1 MKKLPFLILIFFVL
15 SCGIS
20 KNKTSNPLYEIL
32 KTQNNGG
39 ASIHFF
45 EILSEPRE
53 IKMLLNDS
61 DLKRKIKL
69 NDITTCNY
77 VILNLGEKTSEGYSI
92 TIKNVEE
99 TSDKIII
106 TVQENEPIFSA
117 EKLVEFVTPFAVLKI
132 NSKKEIV
139 FK

>member
-1 MKKLPFLILIFFVL
+1 MKKLPFIFLFFMVL

-20 KNKTSNPLYEIL
+20 KKKSSNPLYEIL

-39 ASIHFF
+39 ASIQFF

-92 TIKNVEE
+92 SIKNVEE

-106 TVQENEPIFSA
+106 TVEENEPIYSA
-117 EKLVEFVTPFAVLKI
+117 EKLVEFVTPFVILKI